1 MLWALG
7 QAKRLRASTRAALDS
22 PANDVV
28 VSSASVWEASVKIS
42 SGKLRVPMDLADA
55 LRRSG
60 YLELDIT
67 YEHAVHAGSL
77 PRHHGDPFDRML
89 VAQAQLEGLTLVTT
103 DRALA
108 VYDVALLPA

>member
-7 QAKRLRASTRAALDS
+7 QAKRLRASTRATLDS

-28 VSSASVWEASVKIS
+28 VSSASVWEASIGIS

-55 LRRSG
+55 LEQSG
-60 YLELDIT
+60 FTELDIT
-67 YEHAVHAGSL
+67 YEHAIRAGSL
-77 PRHHGDPFDRML
+77 PRHHGDPFDRIL

-108 VYDVALLPA
+108 AYDVALLPA